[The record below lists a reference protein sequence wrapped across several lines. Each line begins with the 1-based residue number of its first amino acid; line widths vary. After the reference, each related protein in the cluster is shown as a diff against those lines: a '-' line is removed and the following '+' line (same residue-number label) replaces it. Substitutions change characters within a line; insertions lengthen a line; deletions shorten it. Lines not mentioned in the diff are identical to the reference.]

1 MDGLVKEAQSIIEEL
16 PKGSAVID
24 AGLIIAAQKVEHY
37 EIAAYGSLVQLAKT
51 MGENEIADVL
61 QETLDEEKETDQI
74 LTELAVS
81 GINIKAEN
89 EPEE

>member
-61 QETLDEEKETDQI
+61 QETLDEEKETDLI